1 MCSSAMVDIRWE
13 LRELIAVEKLRLM
26 QNIYIILTLAES
38 EEVIKKNPFSSRKCE
53 KSSKGRAC
61 EGNHIH
67 AVILLA
73 YVMMSKTQL

>member
-1 MCSSAMVDIRWE
+1 M
-13 LRELIAVEKLRLM
+13 IAVEKLSLT
-26 QNIYIILTLAES
+26 QNIYIILTFAES
-38 EEVIKKNPFSSRKCE
+38 EEAIKKNPFFLQESVK
-53 KSSKGRAC
+53 KAGKRAC